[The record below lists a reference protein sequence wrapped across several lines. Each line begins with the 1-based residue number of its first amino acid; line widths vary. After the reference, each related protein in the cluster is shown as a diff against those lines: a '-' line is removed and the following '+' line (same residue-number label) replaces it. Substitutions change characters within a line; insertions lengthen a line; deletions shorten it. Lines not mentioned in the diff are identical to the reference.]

1 MEPAAVEWRS
11 GSAFADAEGHGS
23 RLTVLCFQ
31 NVAGLS
37 EHGWNVDDESGSVQ
51 ATTKTSPAR
60 IPASALRVRKTGS
73 GHLRPRKSKV
83 FSAMVSCR
91 KGRKNRGR
99 SLS

>member
-1 MEPAAVEWRS
+1 MEPAAVESAEWVSFCGCGRS
-11 GSAFADAEGHGS
+11 WLPPHC
-23 RLTVLCFQ
+23 VCFQ

-51 ATTKTSPAR
+51 ATTKISPAC